1 MRKFMLLTAL
11 VIGACVLWVNNGT
24 ACWRT
29 RAGRYYRHGMAPM
42 IRLYC
47 APSGPALPPVAAAKF
62 YTSPKGN
69 TYWVIPTGERT
80 ERPDERRLPS
90 PQELLARPSGT
101 SQADLFA
108 GTDRKAAKLSISTA
122 PAESFADLG
131 ALLDSLPAD
140 AAMAKAP
147 GMSQAEDS
155 RRLPQEERNVTV
167 DAFIYAASKETD
179 NDYHLILGGNPS
191 GMVIRYM
198 NAEVSGLPA
207 SGPFLDTLK
216 AARKQFTDPFGS
228 LIPPTGY
235 HRFNPPVPVK
245 VSGSLFFD
253 VRHYPPGDVGPSGR
267 KPKTAWEI
275 HPITNLVIEP

>member
-1 MRKFMLLTAL
+1 MG
-11 VIGACVLWVNNGT
+11 IGISVLWINNGT
-24 ACWRT
+24 GCWRI
-29 RAGRYYRHGMAPM
+29 RAGHCYRDGRATT
-42 IRLYC
+42 LYC
-47 APSGPALPPVAAAKF
+47 PPSGSALPQATAAKL

-80 ERPDERRLPS
+80 ERPDERRLPG
-90 PQELLARPSGT
+90 PPELQARPSIREG
-101 SQADLFA
+101 DLFA

-122 PAESFADLG
+122 SAESFVDVD
-131 ALLDSLPAD
+131 ALLDSLPDD
-140 AAMAKAP
+140 AAMARAP
-147 GMSQAEDS
+147 GMSEAEDS
-155 RRLPQEERNVTV
+155 QRLPQEERNVTV
-167 DAFIYAASKETD
+167 DAWIYAASKESD

-191 GMVIRYM
+191 SGGIRYL

-207 SGPFLDTLK
+207 SGPFLNTLQ
-216 AARKQFTDPFGS
+216 AARKQFTDPLGN

-235 HRFNPPVPVK
+235 HRFNPPLPVR

-275 HPITNLVIEP
+275 HPITNLAIEP